1 MDPLDPIAAVCALAS
16 ALLGLT
22 AGVGL
27 VRFPDTLTR
36 MHAAAKPQ
44 VLGVLLALAAAWFDD
59 PSWGIAGPLLL
70 VAIFQMTGVTMTSY
84 TVGHVAH
91 LGKETSP

>member
-1 MDPLDPIAAVCALAS
+1 MEALELVAAACALVS
-16 ALLGLT
+16 AGLGLT

-27 VRFPDTLTR
+27 VRFPDTLSR

-44 VLGVLLALAAAWFDD
+44 VLGVLLALAAAWCEE

-70 VAIFQMTGVTMTSY
+70 VAIFQMVGVTMTSY
-84 TVGHVAH
+84 TVGHVAC
-91 LGKETSP
+91 EEMRDR